1 MKLKILKM
9 QNKKVGFTLI
19 ELIVVLAIIGVL
31 VGILVAVIR
40 PQQIFSR
47 LRDTQRQ
54 SDLNRLANAIQT
66 YIAEFAQNPSAI
78 VMTGDLPAGG
88 ISGCLGGSTPTI
100 YYSANTQPGT
110 VNTSSPSGLGT
121 FIRGRAST
129 STAFDGTG
137 WLPVRF
143 ASATALNLT
152 ALPIDPRNSNY
163 DANPSYYYTYAC
175 RTDLNFEL
183 NANLEVMTDAET
195 NDGGDV
201 ATLYE
206 VGPDKNILPTTTGSN
221 FYPFPQ

>member
-1 MKLKILKM
+1 M

-40 PQQIFSR
+40 PQQIFAR

-78 VMTGDLPAGG
+78 VLTGDTGIGG
-88 ISGCLGGSTPTI
+88 TNGCLGGSTPTI
-100 YYSANTQPGT
+100 YYSASGNPGT
-110 VNTSSPSGLGT
+110 TTPFT
-121 FIRGRAST
+121 RARAST
-129 STAFDGTG
+129 STAVDGTG
-137 WLPVRF
+137 WLPVNF
-143 ASATALNLT
+143 ASATTLNLT
-152 ALPIDPRNSNY
+152 ALPIDPRNSAFN
-163 DANPSYYYTYAC
+163 ANPSYYYTYAC

-183 NANLEVMTDAET
+183 NANLEVMTDAEQ

-201 ATLYE
+201 PTLYE
-206 VGPDKNILPTTTGSN
+206 VGPDKNILPTTTGPGSN
-221 FYPFPQ
+221 FYPNP

>member
-1 MKLKILKM
+1 M

-40 PQQIFSR
+40 PQQIFAR

-78 VMTGDLPAGG
+78 ILTGDPGIGG
-88 ISGCLGGSTPTI
+88 INGCLGGSTPTI

-110 VNTSSPSGLGT
+110 VNTTSPSGLGT

-129 STAFDGTG
+129 STAVNGTG
-137 WLPVRF
+137 WLPVNF
-143 ASATALNLT
+143 ASATTLNLT
-152 ALPIDPRNSNY
+152 ALPIDPRNSDING
-163 DANPSYYYTYAC
+163 SFYYTYAC
-175 RTDLNFEL
+175 TRDLNFEL
-183 NANLEVMTDAET
+183 NANLEVMTDAERD
-195 NDGGDV
+195 DGGDSTV
-201 ATLYE
+201 LYE
-206 VGPDKNILPTTTGSN
+206 VGPQKNLLPSSTSAI
-221 FYPFPQ
+221 FYPNP

>member
-1 MKLKILKM
+1 M

-31 VGILVAVIR
+31 VGILVAVIK
-40 PQQIFSR
+40 PQQIFAR

-78 VMTGDLPAGG
+78 VLTGDLGG
-88 ISGCLGGSTPTI
+88 TNGCLGGSTSTI
-100 YYSANTQPGT
+100 YYSASGNPGPT
-110 VNTSSPSGLGT
+110 APFT
-121 FIRGRAST
+121 RARAST
-129 STAFDGTG
+129 STAVNGTG
-137 WLPVRF
+137 WLPVNF
-143 ASATALNLT
+143 ASATTLNLT
-152 ALPIDPRNSNY
+152 ALPIDPRNSAF

-175 RTDLNFEL
+175 KTDLNFEL
-183 NANLEVMTDAET
+183 DANLEVMTDAEQ

-206 VGPDKNILPTTTGSN
+206 VGSNKNILPTTTGQN
-221 FYPFPQ
+221 FYPKP

>member
-1 MKLKILKM
+1 M

-40 PQQIFSR
+40 PQQIFAR

-78 VMTGDLPAGG
+78 ILTGDPGIGG
-88 ISGCLGGSTPTI
+88 INGCLGGSTPTI

-110 VNTSSPSGLGT
+110 VNTTSPSGLGT

-129 STAFDGTG
+129 STAVNGTG
-137 WLPVRF
+137 WLPVNF
-143 ASATALNLT
+143 ASATTLNLT
-152 ALPIDPRNSNY
+152 ALPIDPRNSDING
-163 DANPSYYYTYAC
+163 SFYYTYAC
-175 RTDLNFEL
+175 TRDLNFEL
-183 NANLEVMTDAET
+183 NANLEVMRDSEI
-195 NDGGDV
+195 NDGGDSTV
-201 ATLYE
+201 LYE
-206 VGPDKNILPTTTGSN
+206 VGPQKNILPNATSTN
-221 FYPFPQ
+221 FYPGG

>member
-1 MKLKILKM
+1 M

-40 PQQIFSR
+40 PQQIFAR

-78 VMTGDLPAGG
+78 ILTGDAGIG
-88 ISGCLGGSTPTI
+88 GTNGCLGESTPTI
-100 YYSANTQPGT
+100 YYSASGNPGT
-110 VNTSSPSGLGT
+110 TTPFT
-121 FIRGRAST
+121 RARATT
-129 STAFDGTG
+129 STAVNGTG
-137 WLPVRF
+137 WLPVNF

-183 NANLEVMTDAET
+183 NANLEVMTDAEQ